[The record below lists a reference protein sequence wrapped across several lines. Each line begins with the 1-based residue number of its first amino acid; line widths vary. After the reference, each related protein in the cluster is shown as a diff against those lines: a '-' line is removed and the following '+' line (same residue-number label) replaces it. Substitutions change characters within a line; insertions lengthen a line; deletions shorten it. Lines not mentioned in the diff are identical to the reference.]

1 MIREILLQ
9 LPFFYPKANLHTS
22 LPLNC
27 FIALLLGCISITG
40 YAPLYMFPITPLA
53 LAGLFYLIH
62 KTTSPK
68 QAASVTY
75 SFSIGFFC
83 SGVSWIYVSLH
94 DFGGMPL
101 WMAGF
106 ATFAFCAF
114 LALFP
119 TAAGW
124 ISKKTNHVL
133 IAAPVFWVLAEWGRS
148 WIFTGF
154 PWLNVGYSQVP
165 YSPLA
170 GFAPILGVYGLSLV
184 TALSA
189 SLFVMLIDKPTRKKT
204 ALVLLALWISGGLLY
219 LVSWTHPVGEPVSVA
234 LLQGNIA
241 QDIKWDAT
249 QVQRTLDQ
257 YYSLATQSSE
267 KLIVMPETALPLLIN
282 EVPQNYLEQLQ
293 THAKNNQGDILIG
306 AVEFENE
313 QYYNSMLS
321 YGSQQTQIYRKFHL
335 VPFGE
340 FIPLKQVFGWIYRD
354 WLNIPLTDL
363 SRGDSHPQPMYIAG
377 QRVAVDICYEDV
389 FGEEIIHQLPLAT
402 LLVNASNDAWYG
414 KSLASYQHLQMSQ
427 MRAMES
433 GRMMLR
439 ATNTGATAIINRDGK
454 IVSTLPHF
462 TTGILHGKAQG
473 YLGATPYVRFG
484 NWPTLIILFLSAAL
498 LWGRKK
504 K

>member
-1 MIREILLQ
+1 LQ
-9 LPFFYPKANLHTS
+9 LSFLKPKPNVHGNL
-22 LPLNC
+22 LLNC
-27 FIALLLGCISITG
+27 TLALLLGFISITG
-40 YAPLYMFPITPLA
+40 YAPFYLFPATPLA
-53 LAGLFYLIH
+53 LAGLFYLVY
-62 KTTSPK
+62 KTVSPK
-68 QAASVTY
+68 QAAIVTY
-75 SFSIGFFC
+75 SFSLGFFC
-83 SGVSWIYVSLH
+83 AGVSWIYVSLH

-119 TAAGW
+119 ALAGW
-124 ISKKTNHVL
+124 LSKKTRHVL
-133 IAAPVFWVLAEWGRS
+133 IAAPIFWVLAEWLRS

-170 GFAPILGVYGLSLV
+170 GFTPILGVYGLSLL

-189 SLFVMLIDKPTRKKT
+189 SLLLLLINKATRRKA
-204 ALVLLALWISGGLLY
+204 ALVLFVLWLSGGLLKW
-219 LVSWTHPVGEPVSVA
+219 VPWTQASGAPISVA
-234 LLQGNIA
+234 LLQGNIS
-241 QDIKWDAT
+241 QDIKWDAA

-257 YYSLATQSSE
+257 YYSLAIQSSA
-267 KLIVMPETALPLLIN
+267 KLIVMPETALPMLVN
-282 EVPQNYLEQLQ
+282 EVPANYLDLLKV
-293 THAKNNQGDILIG
+293 HAQQNQGDMLIG
-306 AVEFENE
+306 AVEYENE

-321 YGSQQTQIYRKFHL
+321 YGSQQTQSYRKFHL

-363 SRGDSHPQPMYIAG
+363 SRGDSHAQPMNIAG
-377 QRVAVDICYEDV
+377 QKVAVDICYEDV
-389 FGEEIIHQLPLAT
+389 FGEEIIHQLPAAT

-414 KSLASYQHLQMSQ
+414 QSLASYQHLQMSQ
-427 MRAMES
+427 MRAMET

-439 ATNTGATAIINRDGK
+439 ATNTGATAIINRDGT
-454 IVSTLPHF
+454 IVSTLAHF
-462 TTGILHGKAQG
+462 TSGRLEGQAQG
-473 YLGATPYVRFG
+473 YIGSTPYVRFG
-484 NWPTLIILFLSAAL
+484 NGPTLIILFSVLIYFGLAL